1 MRHFFAFVVMA
12 CAFNAHAQTLEK
24 IKQSGVITLAF
35 RESSPPFSYMDANK
49 QPLGFSVEL
58 CKRVV
63 ESLRT
68 ELKLPKLESKWLPV
82 SAAERI
88 PTIRDNKADIEC
100 GNTTN
105 TPDRRKDV
113 AFAIPTFI
121 AGIAVMSPAKAPVA
135 DLNALSGRK
144 VAVPAGSTALKL
156 LTAHNERYS
165 AGITLISPKDNAEA
179 MKLLESAQVDA
190 WMTDDTLLF
199 SFRASAKEPIAWS
212 VSGKRFSVEPLAL
225 MYRKDDAAFADKVNK
240 EVRRLMLS
248 GEFSALYARWFTQTI
263 PEKNINLNIEI
274 GSMLRSFISHPTAE
288 LPVNY

>member
-1 MRHFFAFVVMA
+1 MRLFVALLLALSV
-12 CAFNAHAQTLEK
+12 NVHGQTLDK
-24 IKQSGVITLAF
+24 IKQSGVATLAF
-35 RESSPPFSYMDANK
+35 RESSPPFSYMDASK

-58 CKRVV
+58 CKRVI
-63 ESLRT
+63 ESLRAD
-68 ELKLPKLESKWLPV
+68 LKLPKIEIKWVPV

-88 PTIRDNKADIEC
+88 STIRDNKADIEC

-105 TPDRRKDV
+105 TPERRKDV

-121 AGIAVMSPAKAPVA
+121 AGIAVMSASKQAIP
-135 DLNALSGRK
+135 DLNAMSGRK

-156 LTAHNERYS
+156 LTAHNERYN
-165 AGITLISPKDNAEA
+165 AGVTVVSPKDNAEA
-179 MKLLESAQVDA
+179 MKLLEAGQVDA

-199 SFRASAKEPIAWS
+199 SFRASAKEPTAWS
-212 VSGKRFSVEPLAL
+212 VSSKRFSVEPLAL

-248 GEFSALYARWFTQTI
+248 GEFSALYARWFTQVI
-263 PEKNINLNIEI
+263 PEKNINLNLEI
-274 GSMLRSFISHPTAE
+274 SPMLRAFMAHPTPE